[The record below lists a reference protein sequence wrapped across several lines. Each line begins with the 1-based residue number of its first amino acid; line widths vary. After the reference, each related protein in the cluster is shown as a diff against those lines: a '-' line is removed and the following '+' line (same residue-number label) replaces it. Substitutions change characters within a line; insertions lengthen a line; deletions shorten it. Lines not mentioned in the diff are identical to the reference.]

1 MKKLLTATTIAVLGI
16 FSSPAIAQTTS
27 DYSYPRQ
34 TQNINPD
41 FRGGTYEWNIR
52 NPGIYPVRVQTNISL
67 PYSIN
72 GRQYD
77 AGQPSHIILPP
88 RSYTPVN
95 INLGTQGSNDRD
107 YDTPSAEYIPV
118 QVEIYPY

>member
-41 FRGGTYEWNIR
+41 FRGGTYDTQFEF
-52 NPGIYPVRVQTNISL
+52 
-67 PYSIN
+67 
-72 GRQYD
+72 RQ
-77 AGQPSHIILPP
+77 ILVFPIV
-88 RSYTPVN
+88 SMVAN
-95 INLGTQGSNDRD
+95 MMLGNHL
-107 YDTPSAEYIPV
+107 I
-118 QVEIYPY
+118 